1 MEYRKLGRSG
11 IDVSAICLGTMTW
24 GQQNTQAEGF
34 EQMDYALEQGV
45 NFFDTAELYS
55 IPPKPET
62 SGSTETI
69 IGNYFAERKN
79 RDKVILATKVVGRSA
94 MNWFRKDGSDS
105 ELNRAQ
111 IEEAVDGSLRR
122 LQTDYIDLYQL
133 HWPDRP
139 LHAFGAA
146 VYKHQG
152 DEINTIEEILEVLA
166 DLVKVGKI
174 RHIGLSN
181 ENAWGT
187 SKFLQLAEAKGL
199 PRVQSVQN
207 AYNLLN
213 RSYEWSLA
221 EFAHR
226 EDCGLFAYSPLA
238 QGILSG
244 KYLDGAKPA
253 NARKTLFGRMERYE
267 GPGAEEATRK
277 YVQIAKD
284 FNIDATQLA
293 NQFVTTRSFTTSNI
307 IGATSMEQLKI
318 AISSTDL
325 VITEEMEKAI
335 DAVHAVHT
343 NPCV

>member
-34 EQMDYALEQGV
+34 EQMDFALENGI

-55 IPPKPET
+55 IPPKPDT
-62 SGSTETI
+62 QGSTETI

-79 RDKVILATKVVGRSA
+79 RDKVILATKVVGRSN
-94 MNWFRKDGSDS
+94 MGWFREDGRNTEVD
-105 ELNRAQ
+105 RAN
-111 IEEAVDGSLRR
+111 ITEAVENSLRR
-122 LQTDYIDLYQL
+122 LQTDYIDLYQI

-139 LHAFGAA
+139 MAAFGAA
-146 VYKHQG
+146 VYEHKG
-152 DEINTIEEILEVLA
+152 EELNTIESQLDVLA
-166 DLVKVGKI
+166 DLVKQGKI
-174 RHIGLSN
+174 RNIGLSN

-187 SKFLQLAEAKGL
+187 AKFLQLAEAKGL

-213 RSYEWSLA
+213 RAYEWSLA

-253 NARKTLFGRMERYE
+253 NARKTLFGRMDRYE
-267 GPGAEEATRK
+267 GPGAEEATAK

-284 FNIDATQLA
+284 FGVDATQMA

-307 IGATSMEQLKI
+307 IGATSIAQLKT
-318 AISSTDL
+318 AIDSVNL
-325 VITEEMEKAI
+325 VITEEMQTAI

>member
-62 SGSTETI
+62 QGSTETI

-79 RDKVILATKVVGRSA
+79 RDKVILASKVVGRSG
-94 MNWFRKDGSDS
+94 MDWFRKDGSTT

-111 IEEAVDGSLRR
+111 IEEAIDGSLRR

-139 LHAFGAA
+139 VHAFGAA
-146 VYKHQG
+146 LYKHQG

-166 DLVKVGKI
+166 DLVKAGKI

-187 SKFLQLAEAKGL
+187 GKFLQLAEAKGL

-207 AYNLLN
+207 AYNFLN
-213 RSYEWSLA
+213 RSYEYGLA

-226 EDCGLFAYSPLA
+226 EDCGLLAYSPLG

-244 KYLDGAKPA
+244 KYLDGATPA
-253 NARKTLFGRMERYE
+253 GARKTLFGRMDRYE
-267 GPGAEEATRK
+267 GPGAVEATRK

-284 FNIDATQLA
+284 FNVDPTQLA

-307 IGATSMEQLKI
+307 IGATSMEQLKT
-318 AISSTDL
+318 AIGSTDL

-335 DAVHAVHT
+335 DAVQAVHT

>member
-34 EQMDYALEQGV
+34 EQMDYALERGV

-55 IPPKPET
+55 IPPKPDT
-62 SGSTETI
+62 QGSTETI

-79 RDKVILATKVVGRSA
+79 RDKVILATKVVGRSG
-94 MNWFRKDGSDS
+94 MNWFREDGRNT
-105 ELNRAQ
+105 ELDRAN
-111 IEEAVDGSLRR
+111 IIEAVEGSLRR
-122 LQTDYIDLYQL
+122 LKTDYIDLYQL

-139 LHAFGAA
+139 LAAFGAA

-152 DEINTIEEILEVLA
+152 EEINSIESILDVLA
-166 DLVKVGKI
+166 DLVKAGKI
-174 RHIGLSN
+174 RNIGLSN

-187 SKFLQLAEAKGL
+187 AKFLQLAEAKGL

-213 RSYEWSLA
+213 RAYEWSLA

-284 FNIDATQLA
+284 FDIDATQLA

-307 IGATSMEQLKI
+307 IGATGMEQLKT
-318 AISSTDL
+318 AIDSTEL
-325 VITEEMEKAI
+325 VITPEMEKAI